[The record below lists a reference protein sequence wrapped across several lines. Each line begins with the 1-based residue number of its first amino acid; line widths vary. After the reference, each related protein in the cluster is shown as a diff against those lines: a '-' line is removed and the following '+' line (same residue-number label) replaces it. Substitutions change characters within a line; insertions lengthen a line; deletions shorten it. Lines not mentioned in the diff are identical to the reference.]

1 MKTYNDQLFPPAF
14 LVNYTKEPA
23 GRQRVLTYSL
33 FRFLSCVSEEHPDL
47 AQFLADQVSCPSAED
62 SFEILEDYLSA
73 DDYFSPSIAAD
84 GFEPFYLYAA
94 IVLTAGVP
102 FGTTTPVINSLIE
115 DHAPEAASLPYANG
129 NLPLDALLVDCRN
142 FYAALCL
149 CLMHHTDALAVLLP
163 QFLNAYRPEYHFS
176 CESFVLYDFMDE
188 YFEQH
193 DCLHH
198 PSFVQLTDT
207 LVAATLNYYNT
218 DFGTLLETEIAQNL
232 SGTGSRFAGLKRYGS
247 VRLPAIADADK
258 ACHMLANLFRYAAL
272 YELRSHL
279 FDFHL
284 DEDRLITLD
293 NWQTELHWH
302 YVQYANVYQLA
313 LDSFQSA
320 ALSRELLHRQFLLN
334 LSCLNL

>member
-1 MKTYNDQLFPPAF
+1 METYNDQLFPPAF

-115 DHAPEAASLPYANG
+115 DHAPEAASLPYADG

-142 FYAALCL
+142 F
-149 CLMHHTDALAVLLP
+149 
-163 QFLNAYRPEYHFS
+163 
-176 CESFVLYDFMDE
+176 
-188 YFEQH
+188 
-193 DCLHH
+193 
-198 PSFVQLTDT
+198 VQLTDT
-207 LVAATLNYYNT
+207 LVAAPLNYYNT

-247 VRLPAIADADK
+247 VRLPAIADTDK

-320 ALSRELLHRQFLLN
+320 VLSRELLHRQFLLN

>member
-1 MKTYNDQLFPPAF
+1 METYNDQLFPPAF

-33 FRFLSCVSEEHPDL
+33 FRFLSCVAEEQPDL

-102 FGTTTPVINSLIE
+102 FGTTTPVIDSLIE
-115 DHAPEAASLPYANG
+115 DHAPEAASLPYADG

-149 CLMHHTDALAVLLP
+149 CLMHHTDALAALLP

-218 DFGTLLETEIAQNL
+218 DLAHFSRPRSPRTFPEPAPGLQGL
-232 SGTGSRFAGLKRYGS
+232 SAMAAC
-247 VRLPAIADADK
+247 VCLPSLTQIRHAICSPTCSAMPPFTS
-258 ACHMLANLFRYAAL
+258 CAAIC
-272 YELRSHL
+272 
-279 FDFHL
+279 
-284 DEDRLITLD
+284 LIFIWMKT
-293 NWQTELHWH
+293 
-302 YVQYANVYQLA
+302 A
-313 LDSFQSA
+313 
-320 ALSRELLHRQFLLN
+320 
-334 LSCLNL
+334 

>member
-1 MKTYNDQLFPPAF
+1 METYNDQLFPPAF

-33 FRFLSCVSEEHPDL
+33 FRFLSCVAEEQPDL

-102 FGTTTPVINSLIE
+102 FGTTTPVIDSLIE
-115 DHAPEAASLPYANG
+115 DHAPEAASLPYADG
-129 NLPLDALLVDCRN
+129 NLPLDALLVGLPELLRSTLPVPDASHGRTGC
-142 FYAALCL
+142 FAA
-149 CLMHHTDALAVLLP
+149 AVFKCIPSGISLQL
-163 QFLNAYRPEYHFS
+163 RV
-176 CESFVLYDFMDE
+176 FVLYDFMDE

-247 VRLPAIADADK
+247 VRLPAIADTDK
-258 ACHMLANLFRYAAL
+258 ACHMLANLFRYAAFT
-272 YELRSHL
+272 SCAAICL
-279 FDFHL
+279 F
-284 DEDRLITLD
+284 
-293 NWQTELHWH
+293 
-302 YVQYANVYQLA
+302 
-313 LDSFQSA
+313 SPG
-320 ALSRELLHRQFLLN
+320 
-334 LSCLNL
+334 